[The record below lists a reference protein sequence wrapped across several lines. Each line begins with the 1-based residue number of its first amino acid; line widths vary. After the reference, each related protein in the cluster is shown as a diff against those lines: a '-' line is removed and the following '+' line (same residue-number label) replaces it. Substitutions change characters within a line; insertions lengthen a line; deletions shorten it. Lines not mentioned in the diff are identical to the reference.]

1 MTSPLWWYS
10 TLGNV
15 QCRLRSQTMK
25 PEIEADVSHGGGNLS
40 PSIQL
45 PICKNTNTLIYEYI
59 NTQNKISFVS
69 HREGNLSPLIVHF
82 NILSVQSTQRIK
94 KKSSH
99 GIPGPGWIKRTIKLV
114 SELLMRCWCIYSI
127 RNNQAKKSVIWL
139 IPLIPKRPKS
149 YFIKKVLPWQIFCL

>member
-1 MTSPLWWYS
+1 MCEAIFAILHSWPVWFGVSPWKAPSHRWGSFMSDIISTIVDLGTSDDEDGHKWSRFIMIRDTLLCCYIILPPLNYNSVFFVMTSPLWWYS

-59 NTQNKISFVS
+59 HKYTK
-69 HREGNLSPLIVHF
+69 
-82 NILSVQSTQRIK
+82 
-94 KKSSH
+94 
-99 GIPGPGWIKRTIKLV
+99 
-114 SELLMRCWCIYSI
+114 
-127 RNNQAKKSVIWL
+127 
-139 IPLIPKRPKS
+139 
-149 YFIKKVLPWQIFCL
+149 